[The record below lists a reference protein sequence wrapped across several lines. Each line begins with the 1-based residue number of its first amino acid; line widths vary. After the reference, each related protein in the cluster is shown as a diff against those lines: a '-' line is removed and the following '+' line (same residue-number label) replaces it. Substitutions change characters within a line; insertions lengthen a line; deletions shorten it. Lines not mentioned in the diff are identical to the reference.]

1 MTHAGDAVGDPA
13 IRAVLDHAPAVSA
26 DLDRDRAAFTAFWTA
41 GAALRSRFPGK
52 KSRTPAQTDAY
63 KAIADAER
71 QARERFLGA
80 HVEAVYGA
88 LTGGR
93 RRFVRAEQLVYDA
106 AAVFPGLTPTAQ
118 AVAADGGLLSEKD
131 GAEIDQGIFLGHVLA
146 HPACGHHLLHA
157 MLLPRAEVAELLPQF
172 RETGSID
179 LGRASVSR
187 HGKASILE
195 MRNPRFLNAMDD
207 STNDAVEIA
216 TDLALLDPGT
226 SVCVLRGGRLDHP
239 KYAGRRAFSTGINL
253 TLLYQGK
260 LSFLFYVRHLLGF
273 EHKWLRGLARPD
285 ASPEE
290 TAGSTI
296 EKPWI
301 AAVDA
306 YAIGGGCQHLLV
318 MDYILAAS
326 NAYLTLPARKEGIIP
341 GASNLRLPRF
351 TGDRIARQ
359 AVMYERRIDCDSP
372 EGRLICDEIAPPDGM
387 DAALDTVIDG
397 LTSSGVVSA
406 VANRR
411 AFRVQQEPLDI
422 FRTYAS
428 VYFHEQAYCHFSP
441 ALIANL
447 ERYWDAQNRK
457 V

>member
-1 MTHAGDAVGDPA
+1 MMQASDAAIDPA
-13 IRAVLDHAPAVSA
+13 IRAFLDQAPPVTA
-26 DLDRDRAAFTAFWTA
+26 DLARDRAAFTAFWDE
-41 GAALRSRFPGK
+41 GARLRARFPSK
-52 KSRTPAQTDAY
+52 KSRAPAEAASY

-93 RRFVRAEQLVYDA
+93 GRFVRAEQLLYDA
-106 AAVFPGLTPTAQ
+106 AAAFPGLTPTAQ
-118 AVAADGGLLSEKD
+118 TVAADAGLLSEKD

-146 HPACGHHLLHA
+146 HSACGHHLLHA
-157 MLLPRAEVAELLPQF
+157 MLLPRAEMADLLPKF

-179 LGRASVSR
+179 LGQAVVSR

-207 STNDAVEIA
+207 STNDPIEIA
-216 TDLALLDPGT
+216 TDLALLDPQT
-226 SVCVLRGGRLDHP
+226 AICVVRGGRLEHP
-239 KYAGRRAFSTGINL
+239 KYGGRRAFSTGINL

-285 ASPEE
+285 MSPEE
-290 TAGSTI
+290 TTGSTI

-359 AVMYERRIDCDSP
+359 AVMYERRIECDSP
-372 EGRLICDEIAPPDGM
+372 EGRLICDEIAPPEGM

-397 LTSSGVVSA
+397 LTNSGVVSA

>member
-1 MTHAGDAVGDPA
+1 
-13 IRAVLDHAPAVSA
+13 
-26 DLDRDRAAFTAFWTA
+26 
-41 GAALRSRFPGK
+41 
-52 KSRTPAQTDAY
+52 
-63 KAIADAER
+63 
-71 QARERFLGA
+71 
-80 HVEAVYGA
+80 
-88 LTGGR
+88 
-93 RRFVRAEQLVYDA
+93 
-106 AAVFPGLTPTAQ
+106 
-118 AVAADGGLLSEKD
+118 
-131 GAEIDQGIFLGHVLA
+131 
-146 HPACGHHLLHA
+146 
-157 MLLPRAEVAELLPQF
+157 MLLPRAEVADLLPKF

-179 LGRASVSR
+179 LGQAVVSR

-207 STNDAVEIA
+207 STNDPIEIA
-216 TDLALLDPGT
+216 TDLALLDPQT
-226 SVCVLRGGRLDHP
+226 AICVVRGGRLDHP
-239 KYAGRRAFSTGINL
+239 KYGGRRAFSTGINL

-260 LSFLFYVRHLLGF
+260 LSFMFYVRHLLGF

-285 ASPEE
+285 MSPEE
-290 TAGSTI
+290 TTGSTI

-397 LTSSGVVSA
+397 LTNSGVVSA

-411 AFRVQQEPLDI
+411 AFRVQQEPFDI